1 MQEKADR
8 AMLLLMLKFEY
19 LCFYEEGV
27 QYYGRLLSSLVL
39 HDGYTC

>member
-19 LCFYEEGV
+19 LCFYEKGV
-27 QYYGRLLSSLVL
+27 QHYGRLLSSLAL